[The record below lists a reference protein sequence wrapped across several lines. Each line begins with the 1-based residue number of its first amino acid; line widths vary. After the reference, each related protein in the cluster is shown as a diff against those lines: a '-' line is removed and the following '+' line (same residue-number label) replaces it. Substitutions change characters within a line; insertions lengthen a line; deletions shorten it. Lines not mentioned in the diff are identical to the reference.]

1 MTKYTFISLCLNN
14 PCCLQ
19 VDTLLRYF
27 LGIHTDLLDCL
38 VWLECCG
45 RQFARESGELG
56 DSCEGYQEGQQRTEI
71 QDHLRAHLSFD
82 RISIYKDRIS
92 IYNNNDFLGKSFSW
106 DNNDAPQGQLHEKQK
121 ILANSARSVL
131 GDYDKQTQVWPFHVA
146 LYVIHVRYV
155 LVFSVSSRPADL
167 ETSIRD

>member
-1 MTKYTFISLCLNN
+1 
-14 PCCLQ
+14 
-19 VDTLLRYF
+19 
-27 LGIHTDLLDCL
+27 

-45 RQFARESGELG
+45 RKVARESGELG

-71 QDHLRAHLSFD
+71 QDHLRAHLRFD
-82 RISIYKDRIS
+82 RISIYKNRIS
-92 IYNNNDFLGKSFSW
+92 IYNSHFRGKSFRW
-106 DNNDAPQGQLHEKQK
+106 GDNNDALQGQLHEKQK

-131 GDYDKQTQVWPFHVA
+131 GDYDKQSQVWPFHVA